1 MRDPSGLAAVSWVVT
16 CARGGRGRRT
26 FDDRARD
33 VQLVGHLDTRAGQ
46 GQQAALHDPRREL
59 LGEVAH
65 RGVRARQLGH
75 RRPRGP
81 SRRRVIGRIRRASR
95 RARSVCAERSRR
107 RYRTNDD
114 PPGELDV
121 HLPKACTS
129 VARVAIGAGAVG
141 RTAFSRLFPFFGDC
155 ASYERRRSLRRLK
168 RLKRRSGGSRSY
180 AVRSLTPAKQSRFY
194 PKVQRFA
201 AKRQQISSF
210 PLKSCISRPRDF
222 RIFYRR

>member
-1 MRDPSGLAAVSWVVT
+1 MSSNSAVRSAVLTAFGTGRVGRGRVRNAEKESGARPLGIGSGLVGRHMR
-16 CARGGRGRRT
+16 ARGRGRRT

-59 LGEVAH
+59 LSEVAH

-81 SRRRVIGRIRRASR
+81 SRRRVIGRIRRAFR

-107 RYRTNDD
+107 RYRANDD

-121 HLPKACTS
+121 HLPKACAS

-155 ASYERRRSLRRLK
+155 ASYETRRSLRRLK
-168 RLKRRSGGSRSY
+168 RLKRRSAAA
-180 AVRSLTPAKQSRFY
+180 AVTR
-194 PKVQRFA
+194 
-201 AKRQQISSF
+201 
-210 PLKSCISRPRDF
+210 
-222 RIFYRR
+222 

>member
-59 LGEVAH
+59 LSEVAH

-121 HLPKACTS
+121 HLPKACAS

-155 ASYERRRSLRRLK
+155 ASYETRRSLRRLK
-168 RLKRRSGGSRSY
+168 RLKRRSAAA
-180 AVRSLTPAKQSRFY
+180 AVTR
-194 PKVQRFA
+194 
-201 AKRQQISSF
+201 
-210 PLKSCISRPRDF
+210 
-222 RIFYRR
+222 